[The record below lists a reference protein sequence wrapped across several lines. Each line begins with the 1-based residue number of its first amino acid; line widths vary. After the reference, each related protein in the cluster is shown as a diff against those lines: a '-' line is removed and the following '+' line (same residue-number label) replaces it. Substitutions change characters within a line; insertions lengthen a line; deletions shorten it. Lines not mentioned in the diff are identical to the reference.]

1 MEKRIMKKHLFGT
14 ILVLAALA
22 ACNKEVET
30 LTPAVDNG
38 QEEVTPGKVTI
49 TFTAAIDEATR
60 TTYEGDKIAHWA
72 AGDAISVCVTNS
84 GNTDYKI
91 AKFEASGATDA
102 GMEFTGEVEPGY
114 TTIVS
119 GVYPAND
126 VYSSSPDNYFK
137 DGAVKSIYLPNSYDL
152 EDADDTGRFIP
163 LIGSY
168 DGESMTFSH
177 FCSTMKVTLTN
188 IPTDATVFTFTTN
201 GKQIAGDFTLSD
213 EGRMAMAN
221 QTSNNSVQ
229 FTFRPVLT
237 ERSFYIPIP
246 DGQLTAGSYVT
257 VEKTI
262 ENSNN
267 EVLFKKVINSTP
279 TFPRTSDN
287 KDAIRIL
294 PAVACWTR
302 NEDWNAYYYGTYKT
316 DNGSIYKGVATENV
330 SSPYYY
336 ALINENTF
344 NNTYGGSVIEYLSSN
359 SFAEAVGNATPRTG
373 DRIFGYTTFA
383 PGIRYIII
391 YGLDENNK
399 FTGEYNCVK
408 IERPVFATPEGWSIS
423 VVEGDSYPIKYKRPS
438 GVQWQYVT
446 VKASTFTTY
455 SEDVEYLIYTYARSY
470 KNQYEE
476 DPTKRAPLAANY
488 NLPAPTNAEGVEY
501 VFVSFGIDQNYLPT
515 GDYFLLDY
523 TFEIPTDAYSAW
535 LGKWTVVD
543 NGSTQNTDTWTITRK
558 QANHSYTV
566 KGLLGYSSDY
576 SFEIKFNEEDG
587 ALVFPSQ
594 IYNSSTTLTYWLV
607 GSSNKAADHQ
617 QGEYDIMQAS
627 FNENDPDK
635 ATLVGLNPLKRYY
648 TVSYNKS
655 DGSYNGYYKVRYLP
669 STMTRVTE

>member
-1 MEKRIMKKHLFGT
+1 MKKYLFRT
-14 ILVLAALA
+14 ALVLAALT
-22 ACNKEVET
+22 ACNKEIDNQTPLTVDPVDE
-30 LTPAVDNG
+30 TPA
-38 QEEVTPGKVTI
+38 GKVTL
-49 TFTAAIDEATR
+49 TFKAAIDDATR
-60 TTYEGDKIAHWA
+60 TVYANDKTGSWEADDKIT
-72 AGDAISVCVTNS
+72 VCVTDGES
-84 GNTDYKI
+84 
-91 AKFEASGATDA
+91 FEIVD
-102 GMEFTGEVEPGY
+102 FTTEDGVTFSAEVSQDY
-114 TTIVS
+114 TTIAS
-119 GVYPAND
+119 AVYPAND
-126 VYSSSPDNYFK
+126 EYAVFPEDFFDVTG
-137 DGAVKSIYLPNSYDL
+137 DGDVIGLYLTNVLDIGL
-152 EDADDTGRFIP
+152 ADDKGTLIP
-163 LIGSY
+163 MVGSY
-168 DGESMTFSH
+168 DA
-177 FCSTMKVTLTN
+177 STQTMSFHHVCGALKVTLSN
-188 IPTDATVFTFTTN
+188 IPDDATLFAFHANNQQLVFDFPLTNDGRIELGTPVEGNDDMDLFFHFTV
-201 GKQIAGDFTLSD
+201 D
-213 EGRMAMAN
+213 EE
-221 QTSNNSVQ
+221 T
-229 FTFRPVLT
+229 TT
-237 ERSFYIPIP
+237 RSFYIPIP
-246 DGQLTAGSYVT
+246 DGSLAAGAYVT
-257 VEKTI
+257 L
-262 ENSNN
+262 EN
-267 EVLFKKVINSTP
+267 EDGELLYKKVLSTAQTFNKNNIKRLP
-279 TFPRTSDN
+279 T
-287 KDAIRIL
+287 
-294 PAVACWTR
+294 VACWTR